1 MAKPRRTKKEAALI
15 LSVGA
20 LLNSLVV
27 LVAYLTNM
35 SAELQAMVFA
45 VVGAALAVWQ
55 AGSGVSVEPMRN
67 QRGAARVQVLA
78 SIAVIIGSL
87 IIFAGALAAVMSA
100 TGCNPMVVADQPSR
114 VDFDLDRKTC
124 RLVVDVD
131 GERKLEIKPG
141 PETKCDV
148 EVKP

>member
-1 MAKPRRTKKEAALI
+1 MT
-15 LSVGA
+15 
-20 LLNSLVV
+20 
-27 LVAYLTNM
+27 
-35 SAELQAMVFA
+35 
-45 VVGAALAVWQ
+45 
-55 AGSGVSVEPMRN
+55 N

-78 SIAVIIGSL
+78 SIAVIVGSL
-87 IIFAGALAAVMSA
+87 IIFAGAMAAVMSA
-100 TGCNPMVVADQPSR
+100 TGCNPVVVADQPSR

-141 PETKCDV
+141 PKTKCDV